1 MTIVNVAKESYFCMN
16 AKIWCDK
23 VVKQVPVAE
32 NRERDETIGAK
43 ERRNGGHCPPV
54 GTRRISQANYGDG
67 IHTRRKGNFGARFP
81 HARPCQV

>member
-32 NRERDETIGAK
+32 NREIDETIGVK
-43 ERRNGGHCPPV
+43 DR
-54 GTRRISQANYGDG
+54 
-67 IHTRRKGNFGARFP
+67 
-81 HARPCQV
+81 